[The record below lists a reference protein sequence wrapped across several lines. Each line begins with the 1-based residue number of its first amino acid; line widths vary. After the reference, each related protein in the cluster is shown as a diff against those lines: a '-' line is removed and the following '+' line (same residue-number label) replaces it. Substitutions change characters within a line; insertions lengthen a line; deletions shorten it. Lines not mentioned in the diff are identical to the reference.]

1 MSINFEW
8 THEDIM
14 VLLRI
19 LEPTTPKSY
28 FNFWSPKNHPDV
40 LVWSCPNV
48 SYIEI
53 KKLYDVGVTTNIFA
67 DNDKLVIHLI
77 KFNEKIKTN
86 CYATNEK
93 KQ

>member
-1 MSINFEW
+1 MSKNFEW
-8 THEDIM
+8 TPDDFL

-28 FNFWSPKNHPDV
+28 FKFWSPKNHPDV

-48 SYIEI
+48 SNIEI
-53 KKLYDVGVTTNIFA
+53 NELYAAGVTVNIFA

-77 KFNEKIKTN
+77 KFNEKIKSIF
-86 CYATNEK
+86 YATNGK